1 MNRAI
6 VVTILVGVLALAD
19 ASSPALAAEP
29 MALKDASAAFNQW
42 IAAYQAHDAEKVMAV
57 FDKSLVY
64 SAQGEADQ
72 TYAELK
78 KSYQDFFAIK
88 SPPTKWKVI
97 PKEIHTQAGL
107 AVVVS
112 IWEQRQKAGAGPEEL
127 VARLRSIDVFKLTKA
142 GWKIVRTINYSE
154 PN

>member
-1 MNRAI
+1 MRAAFAA
-6 VVTILVGVLALAD
+6 ILIGFPILMGAN
-19 ASSPALAAEP
+19 PALAAEP
-29 MALKDASAAFNQW
+29 MALKDASAVFNQW
-42 IAAYQAHDAEKVMAV
+42 IAAFQAHDAEKIMTV
-57 FDKSLVY
+57 FDKSLIY
-64 SAQGEADQ
+64 SAQGDADL

-78 KSYQDFFAIK
+78 KSYQEFFAIK

-112 IWEQRQKAGAGPEEL
+112 IWEQRQKAGSGPDEL